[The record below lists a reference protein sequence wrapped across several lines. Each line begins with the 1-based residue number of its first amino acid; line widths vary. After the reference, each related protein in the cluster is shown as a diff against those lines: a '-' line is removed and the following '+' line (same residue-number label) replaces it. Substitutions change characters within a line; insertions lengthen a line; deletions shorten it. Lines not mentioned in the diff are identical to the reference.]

1 MAVSHAG
8 THGTTVGTTAPSCAP
23 SPRPSASALMC
34 WCMATYV
41 RARHPRNLWMPWV
54 EAMPAQPSAFLQAG
68 KFGIVPTLINTV
80 AAFTSI
86 GVVS

>member
-1 MAVSHAG
+1 
-8 THGTTVGTTAPSCAP
+8 
-23 SPRPSASALMC
+23 
-34 WCMATYV
+34 
-41 RARHPRNLWMPWV
+41 MPT
-54 EAMPAQPSAFLQAG
+54 QPSAFPQAG